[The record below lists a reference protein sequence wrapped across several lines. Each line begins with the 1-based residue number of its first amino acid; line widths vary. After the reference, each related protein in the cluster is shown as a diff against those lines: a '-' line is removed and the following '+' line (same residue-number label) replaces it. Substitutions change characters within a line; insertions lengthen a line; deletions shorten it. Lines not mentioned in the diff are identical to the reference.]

1 MPERNANQR
10 DFYRVDCHVMI
21 SHCAVGDHVPAG
33 RQPDSYFPDGEHFSL
48 LRELRR
54 MDHDASHLLHALGE
68 TDRNLGAYLAHLNR
82 KFDALARH
90 LAALTPEMSR
100 GSEQVV
106 SLSEGGVSFHAAQP
120 PAPGSVLAIRM
131 TLLPAW
137 VGIAVYGIVVAAG
150 AGERNVAVNFER
162 LQDADRQI
170 IARHV
175 MQVQMAEQRRARE
188 RG

>member
-1 MPERNANQR
+1 MHERSANQR

-21 SHCAVGDHVPAG
+21 SHCAVGDHVPGA
-33 RQPDSYFPDGEHFSL
+33 RQPDSYFPDGEHFNL
-48 LRELRR
+48 MRELRR

-68 TDRNLGAYLAHLNR
+68 KDRNLGAYLAHLNR
-82 KFDALARH
+82 KIDALTRH
-90 LAALTPEMSR
+90 VAALTPEMSR

-106 SLSEGGVSFHAAQP
+106 SLSEGGVSFHAPQP

-137 VGIAVYGIVVAAG
+137 VGIAVYGMVVAAG
-150 AGERNVAVNFER
+150 AGELNVAVNFEQ

-175 MQVQMAEQRRARE
+175 MQVQMAEQRRSRE

>member
-1 MPERNANQR
+1 MPERSANQR

-33 RQPDSYFPDGEHFSL
+33 RSPDSYFPDSEHFGL

-68 TDRNLGAYLAHLNR
+68 KDRNLGAYLAHLNR

-106 SLSEGGVSFHAAQP
+106 SLSEGGASFHAAQP

-131 TLLPAW
+131 MLLPAW
-137 VGIAVYGIVVAAG
+137 VGIAVYGIVPLGKPGTLIVSASSSALR
-150 AGERNVAVNFER
+150 AVKNVEPDTYSFTTGE
-162 LQDADRQI
+162 
-170 IARHV
+170 
-175 MQVQMAEQRRARE
+175 
-188 RG
+188 